1 MQAVMVFSV
10 AEFWSL
16 YGRLF
21 VAFAGN
27 HNPGGFDVSTFA
39 FDVENGIDS
48 SRGMLNIVLTC

>member
-1 MQAVMVFSV
+1 MMQAVMAFSL

-27 HNPGGFDVSTFA
+27 HNPGCFDASTFA

-48 SRGMLNIVLTC
+48 SRAMLILS